1 MELGDKNSQKGVKVK
16 DGKRNHVHPAVFIYA
31 RRKRV
36 GLLRCSPS
44 HTHTYT
50 HTPNLAPT
58 VFALP
63 ANSLKS

>member
-16 DGKRNHVHPAVFIYA
+16 DGKKNHVHPAVFIYA

-44 HTHTYT
+44 HTHTST
-50 HTPNLAPT
+50 HTHQTLHPP
-58 VFALP
+58 
-63 ANSLKS
+63 SLRFRQIA

>member
-1 MELGDKNSQKGVKVK
+1 MELGDKNSQKEVKVK

-31 RRKRV
+31 RRRRV
-36 GLLRCSPS
+36 GLLRCSAS
-44 HTHTYT
+44 HTHI